1 MTCPVNFVAY
11 LHFIQLISPVDQKF
25 KFKRQIERTLA

>member
-11 LHFIQLISPVDQKF
+11 LHFIQLISQPDQKF
-25 KFKRQIERTLA
+25 KFKRKIERTLA